1 MVDGGLERMSASL
14 VLGPSVPRYVVSP
27 SPRGPPSTVATPLIQ
42 QLASPRAQTRKLLGL
57 L

>member
-1 MVDGGLERMSASL
+1 MVDGGLEHMSASL